1 MWYLIGEVKKWFLK
15 RDDPNDTKSKTGDVY
30 DYESYKVRSLVKIG
44 RLEYDEKNT
53 NNIKFVP
60 I

>member
-1 MWYLIGEVKKWFLK
+1 MIL
-15 RDDPNDTKSKTGDVY
+15 TGDVY